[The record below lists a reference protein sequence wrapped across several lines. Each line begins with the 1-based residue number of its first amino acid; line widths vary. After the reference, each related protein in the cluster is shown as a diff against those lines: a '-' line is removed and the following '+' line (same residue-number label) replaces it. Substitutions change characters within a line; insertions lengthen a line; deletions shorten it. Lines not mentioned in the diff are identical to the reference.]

1 MYEIVMPQLSDSMD
15 EGKLI
20 EWKVKVGDSVKSG
33 DVIAEVE
40 SDKAIMEVQTFKD
53 GVVKELLVKEDE
65 SVSVGTVIAKIA
77 TGKEDDIPLQK
88 QETPLKKE
96 DTPLEKKVTP
106 MKKQK
111 EVKVSTTEEQKK
123 EEAPKPHKKLHTT
136 TQTQQISP
144 KARAVAAAVGVD
156 IEKMPKEQNVVHA
169 QDVQEYLHERYFTPK
184 AKSLLE
190 KYHLG
195 YELFTLDHKIDE
207 EEVQNYIDTN
217 EISLPTPLSSM
228 QKAIIANVTASA
240 QKPIYHLYES
250 GDATLLEKHQEH
262 SITVWLIKII
272 ADVMMKHESFR
283 SKLSQE
289 SIKLMPNAAISIAVA
304 NEKELYMPVVKDANR
319 LGAAQIQEALVG
331 FKEKL
336 QTSSFTAKDMQGS
349 TFGISNLGMLGVE
362 RFDAMINKNDAAI
375 LAIGAIKNG
384 EISLT
389 LTADH
394 RLINGYEAGLFMR
407 DIKDALR
414 EPLNFKEETN
424 V

>member
-65 SVSVGTVIAKIA
+65 SVTVGTVIAKIA
-77 TGKEDDIPLQK
+77 TGDEGDIPVQK

-96 DTPLEKKVTP
+96 DTPLEKTVTP

-123 EEAPKPHKKLHTT
+123 EEVPKPHKKLHTT

-190 KYHLG
+190 KYLLG

-207 EEVQNYIDTN
+207 EEVQNYIDTH

-250 GDATLLEKHQEH
+250 GDATLLQKHQEH

-272 ADVMMKHESFR
+272 ADVMMKHEAFR

-319 LGAAQIQEALVG
+319 LGAVQIQEALVG

-336 QTSSFTAKDMQGS
+336 QTNSFNAKDMQGS

-362 RFDAMINKNDAAI
+362 RFDAMINKDDAAI
-375 LAIGAIKNG
+375 LAVGAITNG
-384 EISLT
+384 KILLT